1 MNARVLEIDP
11 GQFAEL
17 GPCYPLREGK
27 GVHSTAHDHETQLGK
42 IGRTI
47 RWLEKNGIEV
57 AAFGGGTFR
66 GPRVAARASHRL
78 RTLLA
83 EEAVSRGH
91 SHYGETRIE
100 RMEARDPS
108 TGVLIVW
115 EEEVRA

>member
-1 MNARVLEIDP
+1 MTARVVELDP
-11 GQFAEL
+11 RTQIGL
-17 GPCYPLREGK
+17 GPCYPLREAK

-47 RWLEKNGIEV
+47 RWLEKNGVEV
-57 AAFGGGTFR
+57 AAFGGGSFR
-66 GPRVAARASHRL
+66 GPRVACRASHRL
-78 RTLLA
+78 RSLLA
-83 EEAVSRGH
+83 DEAVSRGH
-91 SHYGETRIE
+91 AHYGETRIE